1 MKVRTFWRRNIFAAF
16 TFAAVASILSA
27 SAISHL
33 FQAEASEQ
41 TRPFIPQIPF
51 HANLLVESAY
61 GLKTDLK
68 TPRLKI
74 EKDHESILEQTR
86 TAPRTKASPDS
97 ENARPNSAFITGK
110 VVDTTGVNLRGITV
124 RATTSTGVQLTSVTS
139 AFGIYRFE
147 NVSVPESYIIR
158 PISKRYRFSA
168 RIITVTSDTSSIDFI
183 NEGAQTPVADAGPD
197 QIVPLPNS
205 VPLNGIVTGGI
216 APLAVAW
223 TKVSGPGNVVF
234 ANPASA
240 ATTATITVQ
249 GTYVLRMAVSDA
261 ATLQDSDEV
270 QIVIAPIE
278 SPPPPNPATVAPPI
292 VPTTVTNVATSTKFL
307 YTGTNPIQVG
317 VNPDSIESERVSLLR
332 GKVTTKAG
340 LPLTNVSVSI
350 LDRQEFGQTRTRAD
364 GMFDMVVNGGGDL
377 TVKYEKT
384 GFIPVQREIGA
395 DWQKFDAVDVV
406 VMIPYD
412 PNVTAINLGA
422 AIGVQVAS
430 GGLVSDPAGERRSRL
445 FFKQGTT
452 ASAELPNGT
461 NQPLVNLSVRSTEF
475 TVGSNG
481 GDTMPGPL
489 PATSEYTYAS
499 EYSVDEAVAL
509 GATNVRFSQP
519 VIQYLENFI
528 NFPTGIPVPTGSFNR
543 KTGNWE
549 PEKSGRVIK
558 ILSISNGTANL
569 DVNGNGNPA
578 TTAEY
583 AELGINLAERQK
595 LTEFYPTNQT
605 LWRVPLDH
613 FSPWDCNYPPANK
626 PPPDAPPPFAE
637 PTPKC
642 DCKDE
647 DGIKEVIQSQNVT
660 ESITIINTGYQITYQ
675 SQLQKD
681 SQTLGAVI
689 PLVGPSPDPDLVAVG
704 ASIGIAGR
712 IIQTDML
719 APSAG
724 LTIPFTWDGKDEY
737 GRTVQG
743 KQTASIE
750 VAHFY
755 PLGYSVG
762 NEFGQTG
769 NGSGQTVPRTG
780 TSLSFRNY
788 TIELGGFDRGRT
800 GLGGWAFD
808 VHHAYDPITKTLI
821 EGNGKQRSAEALVKS
836 VTTTAGQGQDSS
848 GFSGDGGPAT
858 AARLASP
865 SDVAFAADGTY
876 YVADTMNDRV
886 RRVSTDGIISTFAGN
901 GTKCDPLT
909 ACGDTGQ
916 ATSAQLF
923 EPRGLAVGTDGTVY
937 ISDSGS
943 NRIRKVAPNGVI
955 TTIAGTGAPCD
966 PMQHCG
972 DGSTATQSQL
982 NKPGKIHL
990 AADGSLYI
998 ADTGSNRVKKISTNG
1013 VIRTIAGSGGENC
1026 PSDKVSATVACIE
1039 SPTGVALASNGSLF
1053 ITANAPAHSQTVR
1066 LDANGTTHQIA
1077 DGICNGARP
1086 AGLRS
1091 VCNPVGVAI
1100 GPDGNPYVASSGENR
1115 ILRFGVNGEWEE
1127 LIGSGSNFPNGE
1139 GQPDLL
1145 ANIGMPESVTFAPN
1159 GDIFIAA
1166 TSDNNIRRS
1175 ASPLPGYSEG
1185 LSLISSED
1193 GSEVFQ
1199 FNSEGRHER
1208 TYNALTGTAK
1218 YTFGYDGAG
1227 HLTSITDGD
1236 NDVTTIERDG
1246 TGKPTGI
1253 RSPYGQLTTLTT
1265 DSNGYL
1271 ASVTNPAGESNRFT
1285 YSAGGL
1291 MQTKR
1296 DPRNTLN
1303 TFTYNSA
1310 GHLIKNENSDG
1321 GSHNFT
1327 RTGTSQDYTVTHK
1340 TPMNRPSTFR
1350 VQNAADKTET
1360 QDITFEDA
1368 SQYKI
1373 TTLEDGSTSEVDP
1386 DGTTSNSTIGPDP
1399 RWSMQAPIIP
1409 TSDERA
1415 PSGRAFNFTRSRDA
1429 ILSDQANPLSLT
1441 EQHDVFGVNG
1451 KNYLLDYSQSNRTFR
1466 VTSPM
1471 NRFSNFVIDAQ
1482 ERAVEVRF
1490 GSLAAASLTYD
1501 PHGHLSHL
1509 SLGTGPTAR
1518 SYLNTYNNTGG
1529 LASETDPLNQTTSY
1543 QYDLA
1548 GRTTGVTFADTRTVS
1563 FGYDANGNLTS
1574 ITPPGRPAHVLAY
1587 DRRNNLITYTPP
1599 NVGGS
1604 GTITFDYNADE
1615 DLTRVTRP
1623 DKLQINFGYNN
1634 LGQLTTKTTPSGT
1647 FEFTYGPAGQLA
1659 SITAPGGIS
1668 NTIEYDGAYPKRIN
1682 WSGSVSGQIS
1692 YDYDNDLNI
1701 SAISVNGSATTG
1713 YSYDNDGEIMA
1724 AGALSLTH
1732 DPKNGLLVGTTLANV
1747 SDAITYNAFGEP
1759 DSYTAKFGPN
1769 TLYSSNLSY
1778 DKLGRVTRKVEF
1790 TDGASKTFDYVYDI
1804 ANRISGITIN
1814 GSPQGL
1820 TFGYDSNDNRTAIVS
1835 NGGTITATYD
1845 AQDRLTNFGS
1855 NTYTY
1860 TPNGELRSKTV
1871 AGNTTTYDYDVDGNL
1886 RSVNLPGSVAIE
1898 YVIDGFNRRVGK
1910 KVNGT
1915 FAQGFLYQDDLQIAA
1930 ELDPAGNL
1938 LSRFVYAS
1946 RPTVPD
1952 YMLKN
1957 GQTYR
1962 LISDHLG
1969 SVKMVVDVSTGNVVQ
1984 RLDYDD
1990 FGLVLQ
1996 DSNPGFQPFGF
2007 AGGLYD
2013 PQTKLTRFGTRDLDA
2028 ETGRWTTKDPI
2039 LFRGDDFN
2047 LYAYAF
2053 SDPVNYTDPNGMN
2066 PAKDMAKEFIKE
2078 KIKKSNI
2085 VEEIV
2090 KNTTK
2095 FVNEIYKKMPV
2106 CTTKKKKA
2114 KTTVKKSTTKKVEL
2128 KFDKDGMPE
2137 QSAGSKRDRDA
2148 AAIDKAVD
2156 IGGKIFD
2163 KWGSSLDV
2171 IKGGS
2176 ILITDPNTAIKRF
2189 QGNFH
2194 QP

>member
-33 FQAEASEQ
+33 YQAEASEQ
-41 TRPFIPQIPF
+41 TRPVIPQIPF

-74 EKDHESILEQTR
+74 EKDHEPILEQTR

-223 TKVSGPGNVVF
+223 TKVSGPGSVVF

-583 AELGINLAERQK
+583 AELGITLAERQK

-1026 PSDKVSATVACIE
+1026 PSDKVPATVACIE

-1185 LSLISSED
+1185 LSLIASED

-1227 HLTSITDGD
+1227 NLTSITDGD

-1303 TFTYNSA
+1303 TFTYNST
-1310 GHLIKNENSDG
+1310 GRLIKNENSDG

-1327 RTGTSQDYTVTHK
+1327 RTGTAQDYTVTHK
-1340 TPMNRPSTFR
+1340 SPMNRSSTFR

-1360 QDITFEDA
+1360 QDIKF
-1368 SQYKI
+1368 
-1373 TTLEDGSTSEVDP
+1373 EDGSKTHAVSQPDGSSSQTDP
-1386 DGTTSNSTIGPDP
+1386 DGSNGDTSVGPDP
-1399 RWSMQAPIIP
+1399 RWAMQSPLSVSQSAITP
-1409 TSDERA
+1409 A
-1415 PSGRAFNFTRSRDA
+1415 GRSLNVTRSRTTDVPDA
-1429 ILSDQANPLSLT
+1429 ANPLILNSQSDSL
-1441 EQHDVFGVNG
+1441 VING
-1451 KNYLLDYSQSNRTFR
+1451 KTYGLDFLQSTRKLTFTTPLSRHSSYGLDSQER
-1466 VTSPM
+1466 VTKL
-1471 NRFSNFVIDAQ
+1471 Q
-1482 ERAVEVRF
+1482 F
-1490 GSLAAASLTYD
+1490 GSL
-1501 PHGHLSHL
+1501 
-1509 SLGTGPTAR
+1509 
-1518 SYLNTYNNTGG
+1518 
-1529 LASETDPLNQTTSY
+1529 DPLNFLFDGRGRLSSFTSGAGPSARTY
-1543 QYDLA
+1543 TNTFNSLGYVESRSDPLNRSTSFQYDLA
-1548 GRTTGVTFADTRTVS
+1548 GRTTLRTLADGRAFA

-1574 ITPPGRPAHVLAY
+1574 VTPPGRPAHTMTYSA
-1587 DRRNNLITYTPP
+1587 RNLITSYTGP
-1599 NVGGS
+1599 GS
-1604 GTITFDYNADE
+1604 TSTTFQYNADS

-1623 DKLQINFGYNN
+1623 DGLQINYAYNSLGQLETRSMAANSNNYSYSKQTGQLSEITSTGGITNSFEYDGFLVKSVTSTGTAPGVVIFGYN
-1634 LGQLTTKTTPSGT
+1634 G
-1647 FEFTYGPAGQLA
+1647 
-1659 SITAPGGIS
+1659 
-1668 NTIEYDGAYPKRIN
+1668 
-1682 WSGSVSGQIS
+1682 
-1692 YDYDNDLNI
+1692 DLNI
-1701 SAISVNGSATTG
+1701 SSISVNGSDPIDYT
-1713 YSYDNDGEIMA
+1713 YDNDSFLTR
-1724 AGALSLTH
+1724 AGGMTLTRNSE
-1732 DPKNGLLVGTTLANV
+1732 NGLLTATSLSNLTD
-1747 SDAITYNAFGEP
+1747 SISYNSFGEP
-1759 DSYTAKFGPN
+1759 DNYSAKFN
-1769 TLYSSNLSY
+1769 ATTLYSMALTY
-1778 DKLGRVTRKVEF
+1778 DKLGRI
-1790 TDGASKTFDYVYDI
+1790 SKKIESIGGVSATYDY
-1804 ANRISGITIN
+1804 
-1814 GSPQGL
+1814 
-1820 TFGYDSNDNRTAIVS
+1820 GYDQTNRLSTVTLNGGPQPMVTYGYDPNDNRTSIN
-1835 NGGTITATYD
+1835 NGGIVTNAAYD
-1845 AQDRLTNFGS
+1845 AQDRLMSYGS
-1855 NTYTY
+1855 TTYVY
-1860 TPNGELRSKTV
+1860 NANGDLQSRTV
-1871 AGNTTTYDYDVDGNL
+1871 LGGTTTYNYDAAGNL
-1886 RSVNLPGSVAIE
+1886 RGVVTPGGNTIE
-1898 YVIDGFNRRVGK
+1898 YVIDGMDRRIGK
-1910 KVNGT
+1910 RINGSLV
-1915 FAQGFLYQDDLQIAA
+1915 QGFLYQDTLQIAA
-1930 ELDPAGNL
+1930 ELGPTDDVV
-1938 LSRFVYAS
+1938 SRFVYAS
-1946 RPTVPD
+1946 RSNVPD
-1952 YMLKN
+1952 FMLKN
-1957 GQTYR
+1957 GQIYR
-1962 LISDHLG
+1962 LIYDNIG
-1969 SVKMVVDVSTGNVVQ
+1969 SVRLVVDVASGNVAQ
-1984 RLDYDD
+1984 RIDYDE
-1990 FGLVLQ
+1990 FGVVLQ
-1996 DSNPGFQPFGF
+1996 DTSPGFQPFGF
-2007 AGGLYD
+2007 GGGLYD
-2013 PQTKLTRFGTRDLDA
+2013 PQTKLIRFGARDYDP
-2028 ETGRWTTKDPI
+2028 ETGRWTAKDPI
-2039 LFRGDDFN
+2039 IFDGGEVN
-2047 LYAYAF
+2047 LYRYAAN
-2053 SDPVNYTDPNGMN
+2053 DPINYFDPSGKDLIPTKIYQSYGIPHTRPIEFPTDPRPIPREFDPTVEDLKLRRIEEEIRRLRYGKKDCKTF
-2066 PAKDMAKEFIKE
+2066 AKIEQLKREKAELEKIIDKKDRGAQDFIKE
-2078 KIKKSNI
+2078 DAKRI
-2085 VEEIV
+2085 ERE
-2090 KNTTK
+2090 
-2095 FVNEIYKKMPV
+2095 
-2106 CTTKKKKA
+2106 KA
-2114 KTTVKKSTTKKVEL
+2114 KMKAEGTTIQ
-2128 KFDKDGMPE
+2128 DIIN
-2137 QSAGSKRDRDA
+2137 GSR
-2148 AAIDKAVD
+2148 
-2156 IGGKIFD
+2156 
-2163 KWGSSLDV
+2163 
-2171 IKGGS
+2171 
-2176 ILITDPNTAIKRF
+2176 
-2189 QGNFH
+2189 
-2194 QP
+2194 